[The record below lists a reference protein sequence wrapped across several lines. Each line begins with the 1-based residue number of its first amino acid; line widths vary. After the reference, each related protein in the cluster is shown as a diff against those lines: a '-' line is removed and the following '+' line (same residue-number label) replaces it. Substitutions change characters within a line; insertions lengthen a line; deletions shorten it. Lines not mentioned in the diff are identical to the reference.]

1 MEKRGFTCT
10 TGLRAEGPPKTPLT
24 PGSNHPTT
32 PPSPIVQ
39 RVQHSPVSPTSATP
53 PASLPT
59 GGSPPLPPPKPK
71 KSIFRAR
78 NIYVVLFLSAL
89 GYGGA
94 IWYSFHSDNFHDFF
108 TEYVPGSKLCV
119 HAVQDY
125 QYTQRYPG
133 SPVNK
138 AGKTSDLARKGPH
151 ISALQANRPEVIEK
165 KKEYEKKEKEEA
177 KKKGEQSKKGKGKG
191 KSEEEQKGPTLNLV
205 PKTETPPQTSEAAK
219 KEVQKEPPAKRDPQG
234 AAPQADTK
242 LATDAKPSPKDLE
255 GESKPPAPSEPK
267 TTAPISAPVPSA
279 AKQEPPTPLLE
290 SDSESTAS
298 YLPGLQHLQIA
309 LLDISPNDP
318 VLEKVTTALNDLIST
333 INSQPT
339 YDATSGH
346 LYEFLKSSIAD
357 LNAHLPTLLSQT
369 RADAESQLKSQAEY
383 FASLHQEL
391 KAAML
396 QELNV
401 TVNEWMAA
409 FDRER
414 DLLQERYNE
423 RLTEELAKQGQV
435 NDQRLENELLEQAIA
450 LRRRWLREIQSQVET
465 ERGGRLGKLAAL
477 EKSLGELTS
486 LHSDSLTVYSKG
498 ERAKKTA
505 VAVQALKDAALNR
518 GGGFVTELSALKSIS
533 NGDELVRA
541 IIASIDPE
549 AYSKGIVSQADLASR
564 FQSLSV
570 ELRKIA
576 LLPPDAGVAGHAA
589 SWMFSKLMFRQK
601 GYVKGDDVDSR
612 LARVEALLEGGQLE
626 DATREVNSF
635 AGWGRELSRDW
646 LRDARRRLEVVQ
658 AIDVTPAS
666 RIIWANDV

>member
-1 MEKRGFTCT
+1 
-10 TGLRAEGPPKTPLT
+10 
-24 PGSNHPTT
+24 
-32 PPSPIVQ
+32 
-39 RVQHSPVSPTSATP
+39 
-53 PASLPT
+53 
-59 GGSPPLPPPKPK
+59 
-71 KSIFRAR
+71 
-78 NIYVVLFLSAL
+78 
-89 GYGGA
+89 
-94 IWYSFHSDNFHDFF
+94 
-108 TEYVPGSKLCV
+108 
-119 HAVQDY
+119 
-125 QYTQRYPG
+125 
-133 SPVNK
+133 
-138 AGKTSDLARKGPH
+138 
-151 ISALQANRPEVIEK
+151 
-165 KKEYEKKEKEEA
+165 
-177 KKKGEQSKKGKGKG
+177 
-191 KSEEEQKGPTLNLV
+191 
-205 PKTETPPQTSEAAK
+205 
-219 KEVQKEPPAKRDPQG
+219 
-234 AAPQADTK
+234 
-242 LATDAKPSPKDLE
+242 
-255 GESKPPAPSEPK
+255 
-267 TTAPISAPVPSA
+267 
-279 AKQEPPTPLLE
+279 
-290 SDSESTAS
+290 
-298 YLPGLQHLQIA
+298 
-309 LLDISPNDP
+309 
-318 VLEKVTTALNDLIST
+318 
-333 INSQPT
+333 
-339 YDATSGH
+339 
-346 LYEFLKSSIAD
+346 
-357 LNAHLPTLLSQT
+357 
-369 RADAESQLKSQAEY
+369 
-383 FASLHQEL
+383 
-391 KAAML
+391 
-396 QELNV
+396 
-401 TVNEWMAA
+401 
-409 FDRER
+409 
-414 DLLQERYNE
+414 
-423 RLTEELAKQGQV
+423 
-435 NDQRLENELLEQAIA
+435 LEQATA